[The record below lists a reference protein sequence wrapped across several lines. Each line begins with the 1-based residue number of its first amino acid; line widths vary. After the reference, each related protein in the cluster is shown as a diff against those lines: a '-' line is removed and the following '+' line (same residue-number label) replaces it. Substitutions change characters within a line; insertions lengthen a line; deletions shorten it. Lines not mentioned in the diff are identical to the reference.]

1 MYRLKHPLR
10 MSCAATAPMRVLR
23 EMEHHVERP
32 AVTQAAKDREPELEE
47 TPADLDLINFEE
59 RVRASL
65 GKPQATLAAV
75 VAEVLPK
82 MAKERRYASIGQ
94 IAAYVAA
101 NAQPRGTRERPW
113 VSASA
118 RLARSRNAP
127 PAIRDASTQ
136 TFSVTAFATSP
147 TLPAIAYQSE
157 RRRPAEDDFRNG
169 HTTEHTAPARAILGE
184 LWVEPYVND

>member
-1 MYRLKHPLR
+1 MVWVGLPVSSRCPGASNPARSTPSGTTSGLTARVLCRCRPRATAPVWFEPITPSPCVLPSRVKFRLVA
-10 MSCAATAPMRVLR
+10 SCTHSTVRNQLASWVDDRFFLVVSETAPMRVLR

-101 NAQPRGTRERPW
+101 NAQPPT
-113 VSASA
+113 
-118 RLARSRNAP
+118 
-127 PAIRDASTQ
+127 DA
-136 TFSVTAFATSP
+136 
-147 TLPAIAYQSE
+147 
-157 RRRPAEDDFRNG
+157 
-169 HTTEHTAPARAILGE
+169 
-184 LWVEPYVND
+184 